1 MQHRAAVQDLKSRLS
16 MRYGQALERLIVFGS
31 VARHAAHVASDVDV
45 MVVLAL
51 PSRVVDWPTI
61 QEIRTIALAVEL
73 EYDVVFDLKVIDVHE
88 LADLRGHTPFM
99 ERVLAEGVD
108 V

>member
-1 MQHRAAVQDLKSRLS
+1 
-16 MRYGQALERLIVFGS
+16 
-31 VARHAAHVASDVDV
+31 

-51 PSRVVDWPTI
+51 PKHVVDWQTV

-73 EYDVVFDLKVIDVHE
+73 EYDVVFDLKVIDVDE
-88 LADLRGHTPFM
+88 LAGLRGHTPFM